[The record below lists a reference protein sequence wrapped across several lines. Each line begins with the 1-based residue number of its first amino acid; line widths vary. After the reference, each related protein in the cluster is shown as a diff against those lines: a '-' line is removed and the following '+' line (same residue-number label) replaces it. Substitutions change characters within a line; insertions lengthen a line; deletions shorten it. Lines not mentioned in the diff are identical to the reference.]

1 MKRHTMKKLCCA
13 AALTAAIAGLAIT
26 AHAGGAVTS
35 IMESYEKNADNSYS
49 IDYLEE
55 DPYLVNIYEGYG
67 FAKDYGSARGH
78 AYVLEDVGKTERPHA
93 LANCLTCKTADFTKL
108 VNDLGEDAY
117 SLDFEEIYPDMKENV
132 GCYSCHGD
140 EFANGTLVITH
151 DYTVAAIQDDVDDGA
166 IAPAIAECG
175 QCHTEYYFKPEN
187 KATNV
192 PYEDIESMD
201 PEAELAY
208 YDAMEFADWTQ
219 ESTGTP
225 MLKVQHPEI
234 ETVLGEGNI
243 HANMGL
249 SCADCHME
257 KAEADDGTV
266 YPSHYLQ
273 SPLESEILLET
284 CAACH
289 KDTDMAE
296 KVHTLQDEIVAR
308 EKEVGEE
315 LSELKD
321 KLADAVAGGDYTE
334 DELNEIRSLH
344 RRAQWF
350 FDYDYVEN
358 SEGAHNSTLA
368 RRCLDTAEETIQ
380 EAMGL
385 FKS

>member
-1 MKRHTMKKLCCA
+1 
-13 AALTAAIAGLAIT
+13 
-26 AHAGGAVTS
+26 
-35 IMESYEKNADNSYS
+35 
-49 IDYLEE
+49 
-55 DPYLVNIYEGYG
+55 
-67 FAKDYGSARGH
+67 
-78 AYVLEDVGKTERPHA
+78 
-93 LANCLTCKTADFTKL
+93 
-108 VNDLGEDAY
+108 
-117 SLDFEEIYPDMKENV
+117 
-132 GCYSCHGD
+132 
-140 EFANGTLVITH
+140 
-151 DYTVAAIQDDVDDGA
+151 
-166 IAPAIAECG
+166 
-175 QCHTEYYFKPEN
+175 
-187 KATNV
+187 
-192 PYEDIESMD
+192 
-201 PEAELAY
+201 
-208 YDAMEFADWTQ
+208 
-219 ESTGTP
+219 
-225 MLKVQHPEI
+225 
-234 ETVLGEGNI
+234 
-243 HANMGL
+243 
-249 SCADCHME
+249 ME